1 MNRGLFASFIQS
13 DTKTKEVNRLLS
25 STLMAKLSEEQ
36 QTAAKHLD
44 GPAMVV
50 AAAGSGKTTLI
61 IARVAYLLDQGI
73 APSEILL
80 CTFTKKASIEMK
92 ARLHKAVGNVTKM
105 ITVATMHSV
114 AYQMKADI
122 REDKDKELLVSPDF
136 FIERAMREVNVKS
149 NKDDMV
155 AQLGKAKSLGLVP
168 NQVTDGVLRQ
178 VYEAY
183 EAIKQ
188 KEKLVDF
195 EDLILHAADALQRNP
210 DFIKKWRAKYHYV
223 MVDEFQDTNPTQW
236 SWITHLVQNHKN
248 LFVVG
253 DDWQSIYAF
262 RGAQPALMRSFT
274 ATYSTAK
281 VYFLTMNYRSHGA
294 IIGAS
299 NWLIQLNRGHQV
311 DKVVQAYEP
320 ISEYSDVAFW
330 FNKNADWLTDEEQEA
345 QALVKMIEQGRA
357 ERPHLP
363 LKEYAVLYR
372 TNRQAILYQSV
383 LEENNIPCHVVGD
396 RSFFEYPPVDT
407 LLRYLKTSLS
417 HEDPQVWAPILNRP
431 YRHLTK
437 EEVSTLAANGW
448 QAVQQEAKLWSLRL
462 LLNQIAQAPSTEHAL
477 LITVQQAFPDWAN
490 TEKRESVRW
499 LDVLMNMAKK
509 ISKPVD
515 FLRYVDR
522 LRDKEQENKQK
533 QDAVQLMT
541 IHQSK
546 GLEFDT
552 VFLVGAVQDVLPHK
566 NAEGEEEKREET
578 RLMYVAMTRAKE
590 RLCVTAPST
599 YLGQPSMP
607 SSYIEHMEKLL
618 HPHNN

>member
-1 MNRGLFASFIQS
+1 M
-13 DTKTKEVNRLLS
+13 KEVNRLLS
-25 STLMAKLSEEQ
+25 STLLAKLSEEQ
-36 QTAAKHLD
+36 QAAARHKE

-73 APSEILL
+73 VPSGILL
-80 CTFTKKASIEMK
+80 CTFTKKASTEMK
-92 ARLHKAVGNVTKM
+92 ARLHKAVGEVAKKV
-105 ITVATMHSV
+105 TVATMHSV

-122 REDKDKELLVSPDF
+122 SEDKDKEMLVSPDF

-210 DFIKKWRAKYHYV
+210 NFIKKWRAKYRYV

-274 ATYSTAK
+274 TAYPTAK

-311 DKVVQAYEP
+311 NKVVQAFQP

-330 FNKNADWLTDEEQEA
+330 FNKNANWLTGEEQEA
-345 QALVKMIEQGRA
+345 NGIVRMIEQGRK

-372 TNRQAILYQSV
+372 TNRQAILYQSI

-417 HEDPQVWAPILNRP
+417 HEDSQIWAPILNRP

-437 EEVSTLAANGW
+437 EEIGVLAEKGW
-448 QAVQQEAKLWSLRL
+448 DAVQHEARLWSLRL
-462 LLNQIAQAPSTEHAL
+462 LLSQIAQASSTEHAL
-477 LITVQQAFPDWAN
+477 LITVQQAFPDWAK
-490 TEKRESVRW
+490 TEETESVRW
-499 LDVLMNMAKK
+499 FDVRMNMAKK
-509 ISKPVD
+509 MAKPAD

-522 LRDKEQENKQK
+522 LRDKDQENKQK

-541 IHQSK
+541 IHQAK

-552 VFLVGAVQDVLPHK
+552 VFLVGVVQGILPH
-566 NAEGEEEKREET
+566 NHAEEEEEKREET

-590 RLCVTAPST
+590 RLCVMAPST
-599 YLGQPSMP
+599 YLGQPTMP

-618 HPHNN
+618 HPHDE